1 MDWALSLLL
10 LILGQVALVALGPL
24 SRVGDPGAGTA
35 GPGGLALLAPDS
47 VGYLAAS
54 ATWGDVAAAPWP
66 RWGYLVVLRVGHL
79 LGDAATV
86 AVAIQVL
93 ATVAVG
99 VLLLRTGRDL
109 AGPIAG
115 AVAAAVLLVNPM
127 TAQWLRFVLTE
138 SLFYALAVTVV
149 LLAARGIESR
159 TDAAALVA
167 VAGVAAVFRPTGPLL
182 AGAAVA
188 LVLRAR
194 PWPRPV
200 RLVTGATLVAV
211 VAGALLLGSAATGPP
226 AEGSLGSQLRD
237 GVVVEGT
244 ADVRTTIAMPP
255 AAGEDVLGY
264 ATAHPLAVTRLAA
277 ARVAVE
283 VAQVRR
289 HYPTPVNVA
298 LGAAML
304 VFAVL
309 ATVGLLDT
317 RGRDLRIP
325 TAAVALPLIGVVAVT
340 FAVPEGRYGWAGL
353 VAVAP
358 AVGVGTAALWER
370 LAGRQRI
377 GGTAR

>member
-1 MDWALSLLL
+1 
-10 LILGQVALVALGPL
+10 VALGPL

-54 ATWGDVAAAPWP
+54 KTWGDVAAAPWP
-66 RWGYLVVLRVGHL
+66 RWGYLVILRLGHL
-79 LGDAATV
+79 LGDAPAV

-93 ATVAVG
+93 TTVAVG
-99 VLLLRTGRDL
+99 VLLLREVREL

-138 SLFYALAVTVV
+138 SLLRPRRHPVV

-159 TDAAALVA
+159 ADAAALVA

-182 AGAAVA
+182 ACAAVA
-188 LVLRAR
+188 LVLRAQ

-304 VFAVL
+304 VFSVL
-309 ATVGLLDT
+309 ATLGLLDT
-317 RGRDLRIP
+317 RGRDLRVP

>member
-1 MDWALSLLL
+1 M
-10 LILGQVALVALGPL
+10 ALGPL

-86 AVAIQVL
+86 AVVIQVL
-93 ATVAVG
+93 TTVAVG
-99 VLLLRTGRDL
+99 VLLLRAGREL

-149 LLAARGIESR
+149 LLAARGIGSR
-159 TDAAALVA
+159 ADTATLAA

-182 AGAAVA
+182 AGAAVV

-194 PWPRPV
+194 PWARPV
-200 RLVTGATLVAV
+200 RLVAGATVVTV

-226 AEGSLGSQLRD
+226 AEGTLGSQLRD

-244 ADVRTTIAMPP
+244 SDVRTTIAMPP
-255 AAGEDVLGY
+255 AAGDDALAYV
-264 ATAHPLAVTRLAA
+264 AAHPVAVTRLAA

-298 LGAAML
+298 LGGAML
-304 VFAVL
+304 AFAVL
-309 ATVGLLDT
+309 ATVGLTDA
-317 RGRDLRIP
+317 RGRDLRAP
-325 TAAVALPLIGVVAVT
+325 TAMVGLPLIGIVAVT

-353 VAVAP
+353 VALVP
-358 AVGVGTAALWER
+358 AVGVGATALWER